1 MNGEVNLLHA
11 GKHEKLLQIDTM
23 FLMGMVK
30 HLRCLKKEVRD
41 EVDFLYAD
49 KHQTGLQVHSTT
61 LDTKVSNKVILSL
74 LMGGIKV
81 LKITSL
87 QIFAISQKS

>member
-1 MNGEVNLLHA
+1 
-11 GKHEKLLQIDTM
+11 
-23 FLMGMVK
+23 MGMVQN
-30 HLRCLKKEVRD
+30 LQCLKKEVRD

-74 LMGGIKV
+74 LMGSIK
-81 LKITSL
+81 LIKITSL
-87 QIFAISQKS
+87 QVFAISQKS